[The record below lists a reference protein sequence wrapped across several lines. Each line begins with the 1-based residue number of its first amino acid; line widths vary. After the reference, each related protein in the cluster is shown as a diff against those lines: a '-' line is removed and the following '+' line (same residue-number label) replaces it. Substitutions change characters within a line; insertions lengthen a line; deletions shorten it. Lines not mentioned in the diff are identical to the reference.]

1 MEFKVFF
8 IKVLSD
14 QSRVL
19 TQTAKG
25 IEKNFKRNFKE
36 LDSDRQER
44 SARQC
49 KERVENEVEGT
60 PCGHICWRN
69 IGYLVRLDSVR
80 DGNPEVMLHSLPIIP
95 LISHQS
101 CENKA
106 ET

>member
-25 IEKNFKRNFKE
+25 IEKTFKRSFKE

-49 KERVENEVEGT
+49 KERLSGKLSGRNTMWTNMLEEHKIFSETGQCLGWE
-60 PCGHICWRN
+60 PRGHA
-69 IGYLVRLDSVR
+69 
-80 DGNPEVMLHSLPIIP
+80 
-95 LISHQS
+95 
-101 CENKA
+101 K
-106 ET
+106 